1 MAESRMAGVEVRRR
15 PSICD
20 SCDRLRKRSNLEA
33 ESSLDKWI
41 PYCEGFPD
49 RVPREIYTGRFD
61 HREPYPGDNGIRF
74 QLVPAASAPCVRT
87 RTASGGGRK
96 RASGRAAER
105 ATVAAPR

>member
-74 QLVPAASAPCVRT
+74 QLGA
-87 RTASGGGRK
+87 GG
-96 RASGRAAER
+96 ER
-105 ATVAAPR
+105 ALRAYENSVRRKQEARERKGS